1 MCYNDKDVSIF
12 KLGVYGLIKNLAI
25 KITEIVD
32 ENTTDTTKSILQK
45 SLKNYKTSES
55 LKKKREYYGFR

>member
-1 MCYNDKDVSIF
+1 M
-12 KLGVYGLIKNLAI
+12 GAYGLIKNLAI